1 MRDMFTGIIQ
11 SVGRIGRVV
20 AFEGG
25 DRRLSIEA
33 PGIAPSALETGASLC
48 VSGVCLTVLSC
59 ENGVVAVDVSAR
71 TLADTVAGEWAEG
84 RRVNLEPSL
93 AAGDALGG
101 HFVMGHVDG
110 VAEVARR
117 RAQGRSVVLEV
128 AAPSGLMPLIASKGS
143 VALDGVSLTV
153 NDAEQKRFS
162 VNVVPHTLKE
172 TTLSDCRAG
181 SRLNLEADIIARYA
195 ARLLAR

>member
-1 MRDMFTGIIQ
+1 MFTGIIQ
-11 SVGRIGRVV
+11 GVGRIGRVV

-48 VSGVCLTVLSC
+48 VSGVCLTVVSC

-71 TLADTVAGEWAEG
+71 TLADTIADEWAEG
-84 RRVNLEPSL
+84 RRVNLEPAL

-128 AAPSGLMPLIASKGS
+128 AAPAGLMPLVASKGS

-153 NDAEQKRFS
+153 NDAGQKRFS
-162 VNVVPHTLKE
+162 VNIVPHTLKQ